1 MVYIIRMDIALRNVP
16 TDFIK
21 TNSPKFVTLVFRIVI
36 LVQKEMINLVVKVV
50 QKEANFIYKKLLV

>member
-1 MVYIIRMDIALRNVP
+1 MVYIIRKDIALINAP

-21 TNSPKFVTLVFRIVI
+21 TNSPKFVTFVFRIVI

-50 QKEANFIYKKLLV
+50 QKVANFIYKKLLV